1 MFVNGMFTPRLCCT
15 NRGRL
20 HSVMS
25 ALTLTCVS
33 GCGIGGMW
41 MEGKPLFL
49 SEYSP
54 PQKFITF
61 WNQPGVNEEQKMQDW
76 LACPGGTRN
85 GGFGYDMTK
94 QKPDE
99 TDAMTMRRLENN
111 FYRCLIRKGY
121 RYRAC
126 EVGKMLDEVICEA
139 PPKP

>member
-1 MFVNGMFTPRLCCT
+1 MATLLASCTIGNGRICGPQTPRANCNKEMLDAL
-15 NRGRL
+15 L
-20 HSVMS
+20 H
-25 ALTLTCVS
+25 
-33 GCGIGGMW
+33 
-41 MEGKPLFL
+41 
-49 SEYSP
+49 P
-54 PQKFITF
+54 PKAITF
-61 WNQPGVNEEQKMQDW
+61 WNQQGVNEEQKMQDW